1 MSTGF
6 IRVKRKNFYL
16 DDKKIM
22 LFGYGIGSWLNLEHF
37 MIGLPG
43 TDLQIRTAIIS
54 AYGKENAVKFWKKFY
69 KSFID
74 EDDFK
79 FLKKIGINT
88 LRIPFN
94 YRLFEDDQ
102 NPYSYK
108 KEGFN
113 EIDRILKLCE
123 KYELFIV
130 LDLHAA
136 PGGQN
141 PDWHSDNAV
150 GVNLFWE
157 YSDFRKRTVSLWK
170 YIAKKY
176 AFNKWIA
183 GYDLLNEPVLWS
195 QDKKLFNQ
203 FYIEL
208 ISEIRKVDKN
218 HIIFV
223 EGNLYGT
230 DFKIFEPFE
239 DPNIAL
245 SFHYYPFMRQGLLNK
260 KSRKE
265 RILETLLE
273 DVPLKYMS
281 EKLKRPIW
289 CGETGA
295 LFNYGNRTQHEWM
308 LKDILDIYKELE
320 ISWSVWT
327 YKDARSMG
335 TVHPKENSEWMI
347 FSTKSKQSWIF
358 WDDFN
363 SRYKAV
369 NSLIKKYQI
378 DVSEFEKFKLGFRI
392 LANNQFVLK
401 ERYNDLF
408 KHIPFE
414 SFISYTDSFKFN
426 NCEVWNAVADMV
438 MNYTKLKSSG

>member
-1 MSTGF
+1 MSSGF
-6 IRVKRKNFYL
+6 IEVKGRNFYL
-16 DDKKIM
+16 NDKKIM
-22 LFGYGIGSWLNLEHF
+22 LYGYGIGTWLNLEHF

-43 TDLQIRTAIIS
+43 TDSQIRAAIVN
-54 AYGKENAVKFWKKFY
+54 AYGKENAGKFWRKFY

-74 EDDFK
+74 EADFK
-79 FLKKIGINT
+79 FLKSLGINT

-94 YRLFEDDQ
+94 YRLFENDQ
-102 NPYSYK
+102 NPYVYMDA
-108 KEGFN
+108 GFK

-157 YSDFRKRTVSLWK
+157 YSDFRKRTILLWK
-170 YIAKKY
+170 YIAKRY
-176 AFNKWIA
+176 ASNKWIA
-183 GYDLLNEPVLWS
+183 AYDLINEPVLWS
-195 QDKKLFNQ
+195 RDKKFFNQ

-218 HIIFV
+218 HILFV

-230 DFKIFEPFE
+230 DFKIFEQFE
-239 DPNIAL
+239 DPNVAL
-245 SFHYYPFMRQGLLNK
+245 SFHYYPFMRQGLSKK

-265 RILETLLE
+265 RILEALLS
-273 DVPLKYMS
+273 DVPLKYML
-281 EKLKRPIW
+281 ENLKRPIW

-295 LFNYGNRTQHEWM
+295 LFNYGDRMEHVSM
-308 LKDILDIYKELE
+308 LKDILEIYKNFE

-327 YKDARSMG
+327 YKDACSMG
-335 TVHPKENSEWMI
+335 TVHPKENSEWIM
-347 FSTKSKQSWIF
+347 FSNKVKQKWSF
-358 WDDFN
+358 WDEFN
-363 SRYKAV
+363 SRDEGVKD
-369 NSLIKKYQI
+369 LINKYQVNI
-378 DVSEFEKFKLGFRI
+378 SEFEKFKIGFRI

-401 ERYNDLF
+401 EKYNNLF
-408 KHIPFE
+408 TDIPFE
-414 SFISYTDSFKFN
+414 SFINYVDSFNFN
-426 NCEVWNAVADMV
+426 NCEIWKEVVDIV
-438 MNYTKLKSSG
+438 VNYSNRTNK

>member
-1 MSTGF
+1 MRDGF
-6 IRVKRKNFYL
+6 IQVNGTNFYL
-16 DDKKIM
+16 DDERIM
-22 LFGYGIGSWLNLEHF
+22 LCGYGVGSWLNLEHF

-43 TDLQIRTAIIS
+43 TDSQMRTAIIDT
-54 AYGKENAVKFWKKFY
+54 YGKENACKLWRKFY

-74 EDDFK
+74 EADFK
-79 FLKKIGINT
+79 FLKRLGINT

-94 YRLFEDDQ
+94 YRLFENDQ
-102 NPYSYK
+102 NPYSYVE
-108 KEGFN
+108 EGFV
-113 EIDRILKLCE
+113 EIDRILKLCN

-157 YSDFRKRTVSLWK
+157 YSDFRKRTILLWK
-170 YIAKKY
+170 YIAKRY
-176 AFNKWIA
+176 ASNKWIA

-203 FYIEL
+203 FFIEL

-218 HIIFV
+218 HILFV

-239 DPNIAL
+239 DPNVAL
-245 SFHYYPFMRQGLLNK
+245 SFHYYPFMRQGLSKK
-260 KSRKE
+260 KSQRD
-265 RILETLLE
+265 RILETLLN

-281 EKLKRPIW
+281 ENLKRPIW

-295 LFNYGNRTQHEWM
+295 LFNHGERLQHISM
-308 LKDILDIYKELE
+308 LKDILEIYNDFE
-320 ISWSVWT
+320 ISWSIWT
-327 YKDARSMG
+327 YKDACSMG

-347 FSTKSKQSWIF
+347 FSNNVKQKWNF
-358 WDDFN
+358 WDEFN
-363 SRYKAV
+363 SRDKV
-369 NSLIKKYQI
+369 VEDLINKYQVNI
-378 DVSEFEKFKLGFRI
+378 SEFEKYKIGFRI
-392 LANNQFVLK
+392 LANNQLVLK
-401 ERYNDLF
+401 ERLIIMLSNV
-408 KHIPFE
+408 PF
-414 SFISYTDSFKFN
+414 DSFLNYADSFTFK
-426 NCEVWNAVADMV
+426 NCEVWKAAADIV
-438 MNYTKLKSSG
+438 MNYAKLKK